1 VPNIKYALQHNIG
14 LGGAVVVSI
23 YKQAELPN
31 KIDDKEGWKQR
42 FGYNPAVE
50 SKSITEQDF
59 GKVCSKQISKYLLTA
74 KL

>member
-1 VPNIKYALQHNIG
+1 MQNIKYALQHNIG
-14 LGGAVVVSI
+14 LGGAVVISI

-31 KIDDKEGWKQR
+31 KLYDKEGWKQR

-50 SKSITEQDF
+50 SKGVTEKDV
-59 GKVCSKQISKYLLTA
+59 GKVRSKQISEYLITA